1 VRVERDG
8 SSLEGVGGVVGGWG
22 GRGEVPHLY
31 RGESRV
37 CFGL

>member
-1 VRVERDG
+1 
-8 SSLEGVGGVVGGWG
+8 VGGVLGG
-22 GRGEVPHLY
+22 GEVSYLY